1 MYEIVEDFVGIS
13 IRTYVYNDG
22 TVLNKS
28 SARPQPGDLVL
39 VNSANKGINAYTVSP
54 DFSFANVAFVA
65 INGEMGIVLDNAS
78 SENGSILY
86 HYVRVLFERG
96 MVGIV
101 HGGLVKVITLYD
113 ESVEIAV

>member
-1 MYEIVEDFVGIS
+1 MES
-13 IRTYVYNDG
+13 RRIRTLVYIDG
-22 TVLNKS
+22 RALIKS
-28 SARPQPGDLVL
+28 SVRPQPGDLVL
-39 VNSANKGINAYTVSP
+39 VNSANKGINAYTAAP

-65 INGEMGIVLDNAS
+65 TNGEVGIVLDNAS

-96 MVGIV
+96 LVGIV

-113 ESVEIAV
+113 PSVEI